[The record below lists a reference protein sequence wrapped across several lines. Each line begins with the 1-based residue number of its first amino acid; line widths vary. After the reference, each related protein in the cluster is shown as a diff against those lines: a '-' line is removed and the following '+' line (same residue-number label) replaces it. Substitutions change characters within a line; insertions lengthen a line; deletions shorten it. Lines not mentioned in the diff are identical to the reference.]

1 VKGRA
6 SSQGR
11 RRRFSGW
18 RLIGGL
24 ALLLAAVLLLRAR
37 LDTLLGVDPD
47 PHGDIRSV
55 APTTRTATQSAKALV
70 ILRRGNGPEPESLDP
85 HGARSEAA
93 LTILRDL
100 YEGLTAIGA
109 DGTPVLAAADH
120 YDISADGKSYRFHL
134 RTAHW
139 SNGESVVAEDFA
151 AAWRRLVDP
160 HTGAQYADI
169 LRQVRGAAAI
179 ASGTATPATLGVHA
193 DDAQTLMVELANPTP
208 YFLSILAHPA
218 TFPIN
223 RNSLAAHG
231 RGFAK
236 PGVMVSNGAFVL
248 TRWDFGSH
256 LVAVRNTEYWNDKAT
271 QLDGVEYYSFAD
283 AATELRAFRTGQVDV
298 TSTIPAAQLP
308 WIKEHLGQMLHI
320 APQLA
325 VYYLG
330 LNLRKPPF
338 DKSRELRQAL
348 SLTIDR
354 ERLVQSITGAGEA
367 PAYTFVPAQIDGYSP
382 PMPEYAAWSMPQ
394 RIARARRL
402 LRDAG
407 MEGNSPTVELRY
419 NSGELHNRIA
429 VAVAQMWKDALG
441 VNVTLRA
448 EEFKVL
454 LQDIERGDVTV
465 FRASW
470 LGDYNDAY
478 GFLQVLQSGFGI
490 NLPHYANPAYD
501 DFLERAAGEND
512 RVRRRT
518 LLQNAEALMLADQPL
533 IPLFFY
539 VSKHLVDT
547 GLHGWHDNAMNV
559 VYSKNLAKAGAEL
572 GK

>member
-6 SSQGR
+6 ASR
-11 RRRFSGW
+11 RPRRRFSGW

-24 ALLLAAVLLLRAR
+24 ALSLAAVLLFRTR
-37 LDTLLGVDPD
+37 LGTLLEVVPGS
-47 PHGDIRSV
+47 HGDTRDA
-55 APTTRTATQSAKALV
+55 APAASLAKSLV

-100 YEGLTAIGA
+100 YEGITAIGD
-109 DGTPVLAAADH
+109 DGTPVLAAADRC
-120 YDISADGKSYRFHL
+120 DISPDGKSYRFHL
-134 RTAHW
+134 RAAHW
-139 SNGESVVAEDFA
+139 SNGEAVVAEDFA

-160 HTGAQYADI
+160 HTAAQYAGI
-169 LRQVRGAAAI
+169 LKQVRGAAAI
-179 ASGTATPATLGVHA
+179 ASGTAAPATLAVHA
-193 DDAQTLMVELANPTP
+193 DDAQTLVVELAHPTP
-208 YFLSILAHPA
+208 YFLSVLAHPA

-256 LVAVRNTEYWNDKAT
+256 LVAVRNTEYWNDRAT
-271 QLDGVEYYSFAD
+271 RLDGVEYYSFAD

-298 TSTIPAAQLP
+298 TSTIPAAQLS
-308 WIKEHLGQMLHI
+308 WIKEHWGQMLHI

-367 PAYTFVPAQIDGYSP
+367 PAYTFVPPQIHDYSP
-382 PMPEYAAWSMPQ
+382 PMPEYAAWPMPQ
-394 RIARARRL
+394 RIARARQL

-429 VAVAQMWKDALG
+429 IAVAQMWKDALG
-441 VNVTLRA
+441 INVTLRA

-454 LQDIERGDVTV
+454 LQDIERGDATV

-470 LGDYNDAY
+470 LGDYDDAS
-478 GFLQVLQSGFGI
+478 GFLDALQGGLRI

-512 RVRRRT
+512 RAGRRT

-539 VSKHLVDT
+539 VSKHLVDA
-547 GLHGWHDNAMNV
+547 GLHGWHDNPMNV